1 MAKVI
6 VVTELGRRMKKAA
19 AGREKSFF
27 YMNKILLNFIQLER
41 TKKEEQTVLWR
52 VGTRRAFPVE
62 EGTCWG
68 QCSCKCHTG
77 VVTKAER
84 MCLGFSSIVLG
95 FFLPTLGFLKP
106 LFFPHQ
112 SYHPAAKWA
121 DGQER
126 GLLQW
131 NVCTH
136 RATSR
141 LHHQGVCTHSGCS
154 CVEGERREVGFF

>member
-1 MAKVI
+1 
-6 VVTELGRRMKKAA
+6 
-19 AGREKSFF
+19 
-27 YMNKILLNFIQLER
+27 MNKILLNFIQLER

-77 VVTKAER
+77 CYKSRENVSGLFFD
-84 MCLGFSSIVLG
+84 CLGFFS
-95 FFLPTLGFLKP
+95 LPTLGFLKP

-112 SYHPAAKWA
+112 SNHPAAKWA
-121 DGQER
+121 ERQER

-131 NVCTH
+131 NVSTH
-136 RATSR
+136 RAASC
-141 LHHQGVCTHSGCS
+141 LHRQGGLHTFWMQLCRGGRKGSWI
-154 CVEGERREVGFF
+154 FFISFFFPFSFFFLF